1 VKTKGDGVFKIRGNK
16 LYVHGSIN
24 GKFYRKSTG
33 KKVTPAV
40 KQWIKKA
47 DPLKVLAEL
56 LEEELPVKMDNDL
69 ESFGLSV
76 LELTSSKRGVQT
88 QKDVERIFNK
98 RILPHFKKYRMED
111 IKPLDIVKFLELLKK
126 ELSADRVRRIKNT
139 FNMILDFAEEN
150 GLILKN
156 PISTRTVSQV
166 DLSYS
171 KKNTQAYDTE
181 EIKLILDNAKG
192 WFKVFMDISFKLG
205 LRTGEAM
212 ALKWEDINLET
223 GVLLLRR
230 SITRGI
236 VSEQDIDSNS
246 NKNHF
251 RKIQILPETLK
262 LLNDYYNVRPSDEWL
277 FINKDSRYFRES
289 KTIVDYHLKPLLK
302 KIGVPYKTLYAT
314 RRSYASIM
322 KFAGQDLE
330 SIQEVMGHSKGSKI
344 TEKHYIDPRILKLS
358 HAQKEA
364 EKQEALFNVMIG
376 ETKVK

>member
-1 VKTKGDGVFKIRGNK
+1 MKTKGDGVFKIRGNK

>member
-1 VKTKGDGVFKIRGNK
+1 MKTKGDGVFKIRGNK

-56 LEEELPVKMDNDL
+56 LEEELPVKMDNNL

-76 LELTSSKRGVQT
+76 LELTSSKRGVET
-88 QKDVERIFNK
+88 QKDVERIFDK

-236 VSEQDIDSNS
+236 ISEQDIDSNS